1 MKIIILAA
9 GRGSRMGP
17 HTDEKPKCL
26 TKVRGR
32 SLLESALEACYSIVL
47 KDDVVV
53 VGGYKYEVL
62 QEYHSNVL
70 VNHYWSET
78 NIMGS
83 LMVADKI
90 LMSEE
95 CVVVYSDIFFDVHD
109 LSSLARSEGAAVL
122 SVKDWKGLWERRFL
136 DPLTDLEKFEFDL
149 DSGRLKDIGGRPR
162 EISQVQGQFGGIWK
176 CTPSL
181 WALLSNAEGGLRSL
195 DTTAAL
201 GLALRENAEINVVQG
216 TGEWFE
222 IDRVTDLDVT

>member
-1 MKIIILAA
+1 
-9 GRGSRMGP
+9 MGP

-32 SLLESALEACYSIVL
+32 SLLESALEACYSIVD

-62 QEYHSNVL
+62 QEYHSKVL

-95 CVVVYSDIFFDVHD
+95 CVVVYSDIFFDVND

-122 SVKDWKGLWERRFL
+122 SVKGWKALWERRFL
-136 DPLTDLEKFEFDL
+136 DPLTDLEKFEFDP
-149 DSGRLKDIGGRPR
+149 DSRRLKDIGGRAR
-162 EISQVQGQFGGIWK
+162 DIGQVQGQFGGIWK

-181 WALLSNAEGGLRSL
+181 WSLLSNADVSLRSL
-195 DTTAAL
+195 DTTEAL
-201 GLALRENAEINVVQG
+201 NLAIRQKAEIKVVQG

-222 IDRVTDLDVT
+222 IDHVTDLSVT